1 MNTTTHKADKDIS
14 TKDNILNATLLLIKD
29 DGFDELT
36 TRKIAAAA
44 GVNIALVNYYFG
56 SKEKLLNEAL
66 RIILDTFNDCFAPLD
81 DDTLEPRE
89 RLRLFLLK
97 YIDHLY
103 QYPKAIQGLVSQ
115 CLPSPEAQYEL
126 VKFLHAAGF
135 KKVQNTIY
143 AITGN
148 DSREENLLVTL
159 HLFCS
164 IYLPILAEPIFNIA
178 GQEFSPSA
186 QKQVEVMMRFFTPLT

>member
-1 MNTTTHKADKDIS
+1 MNTVIHKAAKDIS
-14 TKDNILNATLLLIKD
+14 TKENILRSTLLLIKA

-36 TRKIAAAA
+36 TRKIAASA
-44 GVNIALVNYYFG
+44 GVNISLVNYYFG

-81 DDTLEPRE
+81 DDTLDPKE
-89 RLRLFLLK
+89 RLRLFLLN

-103 QYPKAIQGLVSQ
+103 QYPKAIRGLVTQ

-135 KKVQNTIY
+135 KKAQNTICE
-143 AITGN
+143 ITGN
-148 DSREENLLVTL
+148 DSREENLLITL
-159 HLFCS
+159 QLFCS

-178 GQEFSPSA
+178 GQKFTPSA
-186 QKQVEVMMRFFTPLT
+186 EKQVEVMMRFFTPLA